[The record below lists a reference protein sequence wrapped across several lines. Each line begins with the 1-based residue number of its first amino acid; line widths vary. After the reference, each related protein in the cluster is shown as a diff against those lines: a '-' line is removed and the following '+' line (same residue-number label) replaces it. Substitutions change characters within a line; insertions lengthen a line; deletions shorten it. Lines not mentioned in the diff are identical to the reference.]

1 MDHLWRRTD
10 KKFKN
15 VIVKFKNKCY
25 TIHGSFFVCEFVWL
39 RNLYNTT

>member
-10 KKFKN
+10 KNFKN

-25 TIHGSFFVCEFVWL
+25 TIHGSFLFV
-39 RNLYNTT
+39 NLFGFLT